1 MKTKITL
8 TVLVLFIVVFAAFKI
23 NDKSAKVD
31 IIKNTFPKEQA
42 EVAKVMD
49 DIMQSIK
56 DKDADKLISFHIYGP
71 KFNEFNNGAPRVGS
85 KENEA
90 FERGFV
96 GAIES
101 IHEWETE
108 DLKIDVFGDVA
119 NVTFHANFQP
129 VMNGEIVKVRAQ
141 VTLLFV
147 KYKGDWKITHEH
159 HSPLNPT
166 TDG

>member
-8 TVLVLFIVVFAAFKI
+8 TVIFSLIVLITAFTVKE
-23 NDKSAKVD
+23 KSAKVD
-31 IIKNTFPKEQA
+31 IIKEEFPEAKA
-42 EVAKVMD
+42 ELSQVMD

-56 DKDADKLISFHIYGP
+56 DKDADKLISFHVYGP
-71 KFNEFNNGAPRVGS
+71 KFTEFNNGDPRNYS

-96 GAIES
+96 GAIED
-101 IHEWETE
+101 IHYWKAE
-108 DLKIDVFGDVA
+108 DVMINVFGDVA

-129 VMNGEIVKVRAQ
+129 IMNGEIVKVRSQ

-147 KYKGDWKITHEH
+147 KYNGEWKITHEH
-159 HSPLNPT
+159 HSPLNLNT
-166 TDG
+166 KG